1 MSKKII
7 TTYAKL
13 DPAIK
18 KAIKEKYPDGVEDD
32 LTVMKNVIKGYYF
45 DGFVFE
51 YEDTTYMIEW
61 KSTVATKKIVVDDE
75 IDELTEIPDGLE
87 DADDD
92 VELDEEIEE
101 DIEEDDDDDDY

>member
-75 IDELTEIPDGLE
+75 IDELAEIPDGLE

-101 DIEEDDDDDDY
+101 DIEEDNDDDDY

>member
-61 KSTVATKKIVVDDE
+61 KSAVATKKIVVDEE
-75 IDELTEIPDGLE
+75 IDELTEMSDGLE
-87 DADDD
+87 EADDD